1 MDRNL
6 VIMIISAA
14 LSSLSSSIYTYQ
26 ARFYASQEGLGYGVQ
41 SIYEVYSYA
50 VSIFLVLGA
59 GFLSDVLG
67 RRFFTFLAYFLGFVS
82 ASSLAL
88 LPSWVGFPLSIILY
102 NSAFALV
109 VVARSV
115 LIIDLAGPLT
125 ARWLGYIMTASSI
138 FMVVGPIAGS
148 TFREWLGYRGLFTLL
163 SILWLMASISFLY
176 IDEPRTR
183 INRSNASIPTP
194 EEILGFIASLR
205 NLWPITL
212 YSCID
217 RFSFY
222 LWMPLISAYFSEK
235 GFSDSEVAILY
246 TAQNLTWFLGSY
258 AFGMLAES
266 RAIYVLAIS
275 ETLTGLSA
283 LAMSINPVPGAPAPY
298 ISFILMGASIASWIP
313 SYNAILGSLVTS
325 NARGG
330 LYSTIYVLATV
341 AGLPAPYIGT
351 MIRSLLGSEAHF
363 LASFAISTSNTLFLL
378 LFIKKRY
385 EIQAR

>member
-6 VIMIISAA
+6 AIMIISAA
-14 LSSLSSSIYTYQ
+14 LSSLSSSIYIYQ
-26 ARFYASQEGLGYGVQ
+26 ARFYATQEGFDYGVQ

-109 VVARSV
+109 IVARNV
-115 LIIDLAGPLT
+115 LVIDLAGPLT

-176 IDEPRTR
+176 IDEPRAR

-246 TAQNLTWFLGSY
+246 AVQNLTWFLGSY
-258 AFGMLAES
+258 AFGLLAES
-266 RAIYVLAIS
+266 RAIYVLALS
-275 ETLTGLSA
+275 EALTGLSA
-283 LAMSINPVPGAPAPY
+283 LAMSINPVPGALAPY

-325 NARGG
+325 HARGG

-341 AGLPAPYIGT
+341 AGLPAPYIGS
-351 MIRSLLGSEAHF
+351 MIRSLFGGEAHF
-363 LASFAISTSNTLFLL
+363 LASFAISTSNALFLL